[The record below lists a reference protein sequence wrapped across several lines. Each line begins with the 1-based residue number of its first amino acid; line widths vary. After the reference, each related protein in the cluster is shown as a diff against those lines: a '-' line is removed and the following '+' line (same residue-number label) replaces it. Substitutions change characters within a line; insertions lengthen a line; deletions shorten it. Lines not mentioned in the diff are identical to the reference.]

1 MSLEWVGDMDSDS
14 AGRLGLWQICQK
26 DDTSDNC
33 QKQFS
38 DMLSVPSVPFQ
49 VKGVWISFDFKRKL
63 KNFSFIANYYRWPQ
77 YLLEYQL

>member
-1 MSLEWVGDMDSDS
+1 MDSDS
-14 AGRLGLWQICQK
+14 AGRLGLWQVCQK

-49 VKGVWISFDFKRKL
+49 VTLMSL
-63 KNFSFIANYYRWPQ
+63 K
-77 YLLEYQL
+77 

>member
-1 MSLEWVGDMDSDS
+1 MFSLIFLEWVGDMDSDS
-14 AGRLGLWQICQK
+14 AGRLGLWQVCQK

-49 VKGVWISFDFKRKL
+49 VYLHYNIIKI
-63 KNFSFIANYYRWPQ
+63 KN
-77 YLLEYQL
+77 